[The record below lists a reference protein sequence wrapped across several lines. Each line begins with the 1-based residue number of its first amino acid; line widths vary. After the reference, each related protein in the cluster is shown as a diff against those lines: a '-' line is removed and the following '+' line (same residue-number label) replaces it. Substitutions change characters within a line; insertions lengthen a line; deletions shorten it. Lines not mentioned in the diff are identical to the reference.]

1 MVAGMTTASLSI
13 SPLARKFRTA
23 QLNAARLLAS
33 PAIKADR
40 DALLFSVKTFAAAML
55 AYYVA
60 LRIGLPK
67 PYWAILTVYI
77 VSQTSAGASLG
88 RGIYRLAGTILG
100 AVATVAIVPN
110 FANEP
115 VICSLILACWIGLC
129 LYFSLLDRTPRAY
142 SFVLAGYT
150 TSLIGFPG
158 VDDPGAM
165 FDTAA
170 VRVQEIGLGIACAV
184 LIHRFI
190 LPRRM
195 TGQFKAKLAATL
207 ADARSLAREAL
218 LGEPGADQHGR
229 RATLSSDLLA
239 LNGLAAHLPYDDPQ
253 AAPQRETL
261 HQLHDRL
268 ARLIP
273 LASEIEE
280 RVHML
285 SSLSL
290 AESDLRQ
297 LIKDCRHWLASAEP
311 HRQETPKQLSDQARS
326 IRTQLLAAPRH
337 YDNALGANLCGHLA
351 ELIALFDDC
360 DRLGTLGLQG
370 GRRQRSAGSTG
381 EATGYVHHRDPRVA
395 ARAALGAVVGI
406 FGACLLWIWSAWS
419 DGALA
424 LSIVGVACALFGN
437 IDTPA
442 PAVVKYMIGSLYAVV
457 LGLAYSFV
465 ILPRV
470 SDFPVLVAV
479 LAPVL
484 LWAGSLQARPP
495 TMLMA
500 LGITLSFPILTGLG
514 PRYIGDIATYL
525 NSTVALVVGT
535 GFAVVSMSLFQTVPA
550 RQAITRLLRL
560 SRRDVARRAQGR
572 AIDEARWTGLM
583 IDRTALL
590 LPRAG
595 QAKAGETDPVGEVL
609 LYLRVGHV
617 VGLLRQKTAD
627 RHADAGD
634 VPALLG
640 AVARAFSGKHRP
652 DDGALSGLAVQ
663 VDIGQA
669 KLPGG
674 AEANGADLRDLLID
688 LSFALTAHALT
699 AKGHPA

>member
-1 MVAGMTTASLSI
+1 MVASMTTARLI
-13 SPLARKFRTA
+13 IPTIAQLFRAARPRTA
-23 QLNAARLLAS
+23 RLPSS

-40 DALLFSVKTFAAAML
+40 DALRFSAKTFVAAML
-55 AYYVA
+55 AYYLA

-77 VSQTSAGASLG
+77 VSHTSAGASLG
-88 RGIYRLAGTILG
+88 RGLYRLAGTIVG
-100 AVATVAIVPN
+100 AAATLAIVPN

-115 VICSLILACWIGLC
+115 VLCSLILACWIGLC

-142 SFVLAGYT
+142 AFVLAGYT
-150 TSLIGFPG
+150 ASLIGFPG
-158 VDDPGAM
+158 VADPGAM

-190 LPRRM
+190 APRRM

-207 ADARSLAREAL
+207 ADARSLGRGAL
-218 LGEPGADQHGR
+218 LGEAGADRHGE
-229 RATLSSDLLA
+229 RAMLASDLLA
-239 LNGLAAHLPYDDPQ
+239 LNGLAAHLSYEGSG

-261 HQLHDRL
+261 HQLHDRF

-273 LASEIEE
+273 LASEIEG

-285 SSLSL
+285 SRINPD
-290 AESDLRQ
+290 ESDLRH
-297 LIKDCRHWLASAEP
+297 LIEDCRHWLASAEP
-311 HRQETPKQLSDQARS
+311 GRHETPRRLSDQARF
-326 IRTQLLAAPRH
+326 IRTQLLADPLRH
-337 YDNALGANLCGHLA
+337 DNALGANLCGHLV

-360 DRLGTLGLQG
+360 DRLGALAQQG
-370 GRRQRSAGSTG
+370 GRPQRSTG
-381 EATGYVHHRDPRVA
+381 GTGNAIGYVHHRDHRVA
-395 ARAALGAVVGI
+395 ARAALGAVAGI
-406 FGACLLWIWSAWS
+406 FSACLLWIWSAWS
-419 DGALA
+419 NGALA

-442 PAVVKYMIGSLYAVV
+442 PAVIKYLIGSLYAVV
-457 LGLAYSFV
+457 LGLAYSFI

-514 PRYIGDIATYL
+514 PKYTGDFATYL

-590 LPRAG
+590 LPRAR

-652 DDGALSGLAVQ
+652 EDGALTRLAVQ
-663 VDIGQA
+663 ADLGRA

-674 AEANGADLRDLLID
+674 VEANGAGLRDLLID
-688 LSFALTAHALT
+688 LSFALNAHNAT
-699 AKGHPA
+699 GKGHPA

>member
-13 SPLARKFRTA
+13 PNLA
-23 QLNAARLLAS
+23 QLFGTARSKAARLLSS

-40 DALLFSVKTFAAAML
+40 DALLFSAKTFAAAML

-77 VSQTSAGASLG
+77 VSQTSAGASFG

-115 VICSLILACWIGLC
+115 VLCGLILACWIGLC

-142 SFVLAGYT
+142 GFVLAGYT
-150 TSLIGFPG
+150 ASLIGFPG
-158 VDDPGAM
+158 VADPGAM
-165 FDTAA
+165 FNTAA

-190 LPRRM
+190 APRRM
-195 TGQFKAKLAATL
+195 TGQFNAKLASTL
-207 ADARSLAREAL
+207 ADARSLGRQAL
-218 LGEPGADQHGR
+218 LGEPVADRRGR
-229 RATLSSDLLA
+229 RAMLACDLLA
-239 LNGLAAHLPYDDPQ
+239 LNGLAAHLPYDDPRS
-253 AAPQRETL
+253 APPRETL
-261 HQLHDRL
+261 HRLHDGL

-273 LASEIEE
+273 LASEIEV
-280 RVHML
+280 RVHRL
-285 SSLSL
+285 SALSL

-297 LIKDCRHWLASAEP
+297 LIEDCRHWLASAESD
-311 HRQETPKQLSDQARS
+311 RQETPRQLSEQARF
-326 IRTQLLAAPRH
+326 IRTQLLADPLH
-337 YDNALGANLCGHLA
+337 HDNALGANLCGHLV

-360 DRLGTLGLQG
+360 DRLGAFAQQG
-370 GRRQRSAGSTG
+370 GRPQRSVGGTG
-381 EATGYVHHRDPRVA
+381 NVTGYVHHRDHRVA
-395 ARAALGAVVGI
+395 ARAALGAVVGV
-406 FGACLLWIWSAWS
+406 FSACLLWIWSAWS

-437 IDTPA
+437 IDTPK
-442 PAVVKYMIGSLYAVV
+442 PAVIKYLIGSLYAVV
-457 LGLAYSFV
+457 LGLAYSFI

-514 PRYIGDIATYL
+514 SRYTGDFATYL

-535 GFAVVSMSLFQTVPA
+535 GFAAVSMSLFQTVPA

-590 LPRAG
+590 LPRAR

-627 RHADAGD
+627 GHADAGD
-634 VPALLG
+634 VSALLG
-640 AVARAFSGKHRP
+640 AVARAFSGEQKP
-652 DDGALSGLAVQ
+652 GDDALNRLAMQ
-663 VDIGQA
+663 ADIERA

-674 AEANGADLRDLLID
+674 GGANGADLRDLLID
-688 LSFALTAHALT
+688 LSFALNAHNAT
-699 AKGHPA
+699 GKGHPA